1 MRVCVGEWHVYHHV
15 LCGASLGNRHDV
27 QIVPDGATTLLAV
40 WQLMASGGQCGSVF
54 VGCGSVLTP
63 AVPAVLTSAES

>member
-1 MRVCVGEWHVYHHV
+1 MLVSAMYHYV
-15 LCGASLGNRHDV
+15 LCKVSLGNQHDI
-27 QIVPDGATTLLAV
+27 QIVPDGTTTLLAV
-40 WQLMASGGQCGSVF
+40 WQWMASGGQCGSVF